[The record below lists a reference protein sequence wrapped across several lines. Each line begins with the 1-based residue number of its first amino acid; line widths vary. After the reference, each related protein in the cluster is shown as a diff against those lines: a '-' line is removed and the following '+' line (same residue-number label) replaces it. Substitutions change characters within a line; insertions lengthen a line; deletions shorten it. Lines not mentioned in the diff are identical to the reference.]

1 MKTKIKI
8 KQSVIIVFILSTFFL
23 IAVLLICS
31 IVFMRESIRRE
42 QAAEERRTEFKQLG
56 IDLAD
61 ASDYLT
67 DEARKYAITTD
78 IAHLNRYWE
87 EINNTQT
94 RDKVILKLKE
104 LDSPEKE
111 LKLLAGAKQRS
122 DALVETERRSMR
134 LVLEYLGVQEKDMIP
149 EIAGFRLNA
158 EDQKLGRSEKLAKAR
173 EIMFDSKYDA
183 DKKEILGPIQIFQE
197 TMNSRLESELK
208 TARIATS
215 RAAAM
220 QIVLALIIIFAI
232 ALLIRTLFKYVT
244 YPINSYTKALNNF
257 TSTDDNFSLVPVGTL
272 ELQNLADTFNKLYSS
287 FQEELLKRRCAEQT
301 MRKAKEE
308 AEQANNAKTEFLASM
323 SHEIRTPLNTII
335 GYQYLMMDT
344 RLDSRQ
350 RKYCQKTGIVAD
362 NLLGLINGILDLS
375 KIEAGKMQLES
386 TQFDIVGAISDICDV
401 AEAET
406 GNKGLELKL
415 DVNSN
420 IPRILYGDVTR
431 LKQVVSNLLSN
442 AIKFTEKGQIYVS
455 LDFDMKNDDIV
466 IVLIKVKDTGIG
478 ISKNQA
484 KIIFERFTQG
494 DASTTRK
501 YGGTGLGLAIC
512 RKIAELMNGSI
523 SVKSSLGKGACFY
536 FRAEFQI
543 AQDIVV
549 PVSNKEKISVNMVFC
564 NRKVLLVEDNRINL
578 EMTEEILKLM
588 GFEVFAAENGNAA
601 IKLAEKNIF
610 DVILMDIR
618 MPDMDGYETT
628 RKIRKTEFGKEVPI
642 VALTADAVD
651 GVSEKAKMAGMNAYL
666 TKPVYPEKLSELIK
680 KLLIEKQD
688 SFCVCENDISGHT
701 TKEHHG
707 MFDKGISRL
716 GGNRTKYAR
725 LLNQFLED
733 HRNDG
738 EIILSLYGERRF
750 DDLKSVIHKLKGV
763 SGSMGA
769 EDLYTL
775 CNELEQCIASN
786 MTNDRIFSQIEKISR
801 SLQNISGMAVHFL
814 HEEDTFSTDEVPE
827 DTDESIDTV
836 MSDLHGYVSFAD
848 SDAKEYFWEHRKFIK
863 ENIDEDL
870 YRKIY
875 ESIMHFDFEQAEL
888 LLENLIKEINI
899 RQELL

>member
-1 MKTKIKI
+1 MKTKIEI

-104 LDSPEKE
+104 LESPEKE

-134 LVLEYLGVQEKDMIP
+134 LVLEYLGVQEKDMAP

-183 DKKEILGPIQIFQE
+183 DKKEILEPIEIFQE

-272 ELQNLADTFNKLYSS
+272 ELQNLADTFNKLYFS
-287 FQEELLKRRCAEQT
+287 FQEELLKRRQAEQT
-301 MRKAKEE
+301 MRRAKEE

-350 RKYCQKTGIVAD
+350 KKYCEKTGIVAD

-386 TQFDIVGAISDICDV
+386 TQFDIVSAVRGICDV

-406 GNKGLELKL
+406 SNKGLDLKL

-420 IPRILYGDVTR
+420 IPRMLYGDVTR

-455 LDFDMKNDDIV
+455 LDFDMKNDNIV
-466 IVLIKVKDTGIG
+466 NVLIKVRDTGIG
-478 ISKNQA
+478 ISKSQA
-484 KIIFERFTQG
+484 KVIFERFTQG

-536 FRAEFQI
+536 FRAEFEI
-543 AQDIVV
+543 AQDIVA
-549 PVSNKEKISVNMVFC
+549 PVSNNEKTPVNMVFC

-578 EMTEEILKLM
+578 EMTEEILKLI
-588 GFEVFAAENGNAA
+588 GFEVLTAENGKAA
-601 IKLAEKNIF
+601 VELVGKNTF

-618 MPDMDGYETT
+618 MPEMDGYEATK
-628 RKIRKTEFGKEVPI
+628 RIRKMESGKDVPI

-651 GVSEKAKMAGMNAYL
+651 GVSEKAKRAGMNAYL
-666 TKPVYPEKLSELIK
+666 TKPLYPEKLSELIK
-680 KLLIEKQD
+680 KLLMDKRD
-688 SFCVCENDISGHT
+688 SFCVSGNDISEHT
-701 TKEHHG
+701 TKEGYG

-716 GGNRTKYAR
+716 GGNRPKYAR

-738 EIILSLYGERRF
+738 DIILSLYGERRF
-750 DDLKSVIHKLKGV
+750 DDLKNVIHKLKGV
-763 SGSMGA
+763 SGSMGV
-769 EDLYTL
+769 EGLYTL
-775 CNELEQCIASN
+775 CNELEQSISN
-786 MTNDRIFSQIEKISR
+786 NIHNDLILLQIEKINS
-801 SLQNISGMAVHFL
+801 SLQNICGMAANFL
-814 HEEDTFSTDEVPE
+814 QEKESFSLDKIPE
-827 DTDESIDTV
+827 DAAESIDNV
-836 MSDLHGYVSFAD
+836 MSGLYSYVSFAD
-848 SDAKEYFWEHRKFIK
+848 SDAKEYFWEHRNFIK
-863 ENIDEDL
+863 KNIDEDL
-870 YRKIY
+870 YGKIY
-875 ESIMHFDFEQAEL
+875 ESIMHFDFEQAEIY
-888 LLENLIKEINI
+888 LENLINEIGV
-899 RQELL
+899 RRELL